1 MNDAEIRWRQFFDN
15 FETVFSILKHYNAK
29 DLNNDL
35 EKGGFIHHF
44 EIAVEHAYKVMQS
57 FLEAKQIEIKNK
69 REMIRQINNF
79 DLIHNQRIWF
89 RIDHR
94 RKLVFYIHNKDL
106 LEELISDIKDHY
118 IEEIDFFY
126 KEIKKLVWH
135 LFFPKSTLKW

>member
-15 FETVFSILKHYNAK
+15 FETVFSVLKQHNAK

-35 EKGGFIHHF
+35 EKAGFIHHF

-69 REMIRQINNF
+69 REMIKQLNNF